1 MPKDD
6 RVPFKRLTTARE
18 AAELSQKALADILG
32 VDPVSVN
39 RWEHGDSKPNWDYL
53 RKLSKVL
60 NVSIDYLLENDAV
73 DTFNAEE
80 TEIILRAA
88 AILNKKIKK
97 KK

>member
-18 AAELSQKALADILG
+18 AADLSQKALADILG

-88 AILNKKIKK
+88 AILNKKIRKK
-97 KK
+97 R

>member
-18 AAELSQKALADILG
+18 AADLSQKALADILG

-80 TEIILRAA
+80 TEFILRAA

>member
-18 AAELSQKALADILG
+18 AADLSQKALADILG

-97 KK
+97 KR

>member
-1 MPKDD
+1 MP
-6 RVPFKRLTTARE
+6 REERIPFERMTVARE
-18 AAELSQKALADILG
+18 AANMSQKRLAEILG

-39 RWEHGDSKPNWDYL
+39 RWEHGESRPSWEIL
-53 RKLSKVL
+53 RKISEAL
-60 NVSIDYLLENDAV
+60 NVSIDYLLSNDTF

-80 TEIILRAA
+80 TDIILRAA

>member
-73 DTFNAEE
+73 DTFNAVE

>member
-6 RVPFKRLTTARE
+6 RVPFKRLTNARE
-18 AAELSQKALADILG
+18 AADLSQKALADILG